1 MHSRQ
6 EVPTN
11 ADEARALA
19 RHYVAKHL
27 ERGYTTVDAKR
38 EVFAGMSGPGIPGY
52 LIRAGKIGVPGIM
65 PTWFFDF
72 AELAGE
78 CVEPQQM
85 TLF

>member
-1 MHSRQ
+1 MHSQ
-6 EVPTN
+6 FPTPTN
-11 ADEARALA
+11 ADEARILA

-27 ERGYTTVDAKR
+27 ERGYTAADAKR
-38 EVFAGMSGPGIPGY
+38 EAYSGMNGPGIPGY
-52 LIRAGKIGVPGIM
+52 LIRAGRIGVPGCM

-78 CVEPQQM
+78 CGEHQQM